1 MANKYMEKF
10 NVKKA
15 INFCF
20 VIYTIVLSIVCWR
33 LVGRTRYSDQQARE
47 YRARYEQASAAIS
60 YCRNEVG
67 NVRNE
72 LEKDVRG
79 LREVITVLRTIS
91 ARVAEME
98 DYLNSVDSGSWNGDS
113 RANRGIEYEQS
124 SGLNS
129 ANFIEAYCTVREIQ
143 NAKE

>member
-1 MANKYMEKF
+1 MEKS

-33 LVGRTRYSDQQARE
+33 LVERTRYSDQQARE

-67 NVRNE
+67 SVRNE

-79 LREVITVLRTIS
+79 LREVITVLRSIS
-91 ARVAEME
+91 SSVAEME
-98 DYLNSVDSGSWNGDS
+98 DYLNSVDNGTWSGDCRVNSGT
-113 RANRGIEYEQS
+113 EYEQS
-124 SGLNS
+124 GLNS
-129 ANFIEAYCTVREIQ
+129 ENFIEAYCTVREIQ
-143 NAKE
+143 NATEKQ